1 MVWQRSVV
9 VKSIDE
15 LEIMQE
21 AGRINSLALKAVR
34 EMIRPGIATEELDR
48 VAEEVIRDFGAE
60 PTFKGYPGPYP
71 FPATLTICINE
82 ELVHGIPSQRELQPG
97 DIVSID
103 CGTTYKGYVGDSAF
117 TVGVGEISR
126 DTQKLLAIT
135 EKALYLSVEKM
146 RPGNRIGD
154 ISATIQRYIEGHGY
168 HVPRQYSGHGVGR
181 QMHEAPQVPNYG
193 RAGRGMVLRPGI
205 TLALEPMSLVGTHRT
220 RVLSDQW
227 TVISED
233 RSLTAHYEH
242 TVAVTENGPLILT
255 AETEAV
261 GVDESGNGQYN

>member
-103 CGTTYKGYVGDSAF
+103 CGTTYKATSV
-117 TVGVGEISR
+117 IR
-126 DTQKLLAIT
+126 PLRLAW
-135 EKALYLSVEKM
+135 EKF
-146 RPGNRIGD
+146 P
-154 ISATIQRYIEGHGY
+154 TIPRSCWPLRRKPYI
-168 HVPRQYSGHGVGR
+168 
-181 QMHEAPQVPNYG
+181 
-193 RAGRGMVLRPGI
+193 
-205 TLALEPMSLVGTHRT
+205 
-220 RVLSDQW
+220 
-227 TVISED
+227 
-233 RSLTAHYEH
+233 
-242 TVAVTENGPLILT
+242 
-255 AETEAV
+255 
-261 GVDESGNGQYN
+261 